1 MYSKHRKRETFG
13 QSFPHRTFGVH
24 AATAPLL
31 LAQLLEGA
39 VGRVEGEQ
47 LGQVG
52 LAEGLAQLHQG
63 GAQVQK
69 EGVRGVQLK
78 DLWHLIGPYLGA
90 AGVGVQ
96 TVAQPRQQQV
106 TRLGRALEEVLQ
118 DLVQLFMKLAHELVH
133 MERSRVTRIDKWL

>member
-1 MYSKHRKRETFG
+1 MYSKHREREWIR
-13 QSFPHRTFGVH
+13 QSLPRGTFGVH

-63 GAQVQK
+63 GAQVQE
-69 EGVRGVQLK
+69 EGVRGVQLE
-78 DLWHLIGPYLGA
+78 DLRHLIGPYLGA
-90 AGVGVQ
+90 AGIGVQ
-96 TVAQPRQQQV
+96 TVAEPRQQQV
-106 TRLGRALEEVLQ
+106 TRFSRALEEVLQ
-118 DLVQLFMKLAHELVH
+118 DLVQLFVKLAHELAQTKT
-133 MERSRVTRIDKWL
+133 SRVGII